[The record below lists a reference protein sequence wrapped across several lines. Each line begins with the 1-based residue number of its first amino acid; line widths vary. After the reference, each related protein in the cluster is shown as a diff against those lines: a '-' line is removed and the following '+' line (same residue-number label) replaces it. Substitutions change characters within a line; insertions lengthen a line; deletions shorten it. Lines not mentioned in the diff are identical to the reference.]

1 MNLLKNKDFYIL
13 LLPFCVFLLRLGGYP
28 LFDVDEGA
36 FSEATRQMFERGD
49 FVTPWLNGEPRF
61 DKPVL
66 IYWLQALGFLL
77 FGASEWAFRLPSA
90 LAACLWAILPY
101 YFLRQRG
108 QIETARTAALM
119 IATSLGVLI
128 IGRSATADA
137 LLNVLLAASLLDIY
151 RYFESGRKRA
161 LMRVFFWMGLGV
173 LDKGPVAILIPLAVS
188 GLFFLTEGQWKAWLK
203 AVFNPWGIALLL
215 LVAAPWYVLEY
226 QREGMA
232 FIDGFILRHNVQ
244 RFSSAMEQ
252 HGGSVLYYLAVLPLL
267 LLPYS
272 SWFFRTLVN
281 IRNGWDDPLQRF
293 LWLWFGFVLVFFS
306 LSGTKLPHYV
316 LYGITPLLMLM
327 AWRRRQIRSWLHLL
341 PGLLLLLLMPLLP
354 FLMTG
359 VHVHDAHVS
368 ALLSEPGHVFVS
380 SYMRLAVFFLAAGLA
395 IAVLPTLAV
404 WQRLVGLGL
413 VQALMLILLL
423 LPTAGRLQQQPVV
436 DAAQF
441 AREHHLSVIMWRVNW
456 PTFNVYSQQ
465 GTPRRDPVPGEVV
478 LTMPQHLADLPAY
491 ETLFAERGVVL
502 ARVGAKG
509 SAP

>member
-49 FVTPWLNGEPRF
+49 FITPWLNGEPRF

-66 IYWLQALGFLL
+66 IYWLQAIGFML

-90 LAACLWAILPY
+90 VAASLWAVLPY

-108 QIETARTAALM
+108 QIETARTAAVM
-119 IATSLGVLI
+119 IATALGVFI

-137 LLNVLLAASLLDIY
+137 LLNVLLVAALLDIY
-151 RYFESGRKRA
+151 RYYETGR
-161 LMRVFFWMGLGV
+161 LSVLLRVFLWMGLGV
-173 LDKGPVAILIPLAVS
+173 LDKGPVAILIPFVVS
-188 GLFFLTEGQWKAWLK
+188 GLFFFTEGQWKTWLR

-215 LVAAPWYVLEY
+215 LVAAPWYVVEY
-226 QREGMA
+226 LREGMA
-232 FIDGFILRHNVQ
+232 FIDGFILRHNVE
-244 RFSSAMEQ
+244 RFSSTMEQ
-252 HGGSVLYYLAVLPLL
+252 HGGSILYYLIVLPLL

-272 SWFFRTLVN
+272 SWFVRTMAN
-281 IRNGWDDPLQRF
+281 MRTGWGDPLQRF
-293 LWLWFGFVLVFFS
+293 LWIWFGFVLVFFS

-327 AWRRRQIRSWLHLL
+327 AWRRRQISNWLHLL
-341 PGLLLLLLMPLLP
+341 PGLLLLALMPLLP
-354 FLMTG
+354 FLLAS

-368 ALLSEPGHVFVS
+368 ALLSEPASVFVPG
-380 SYMRLAVFFLAAGLA
+380 YMRLAVFFLAAGLLVA
-395 IAVLPTLAV
+395 LLPQFSV
-404 WQRLVGLGL
+404 WQRVIGLGL
-413 VQALMLILLL
+413 VQTLMLVLLL

-436 DAAQF
+436 DAARF
-441 AREHHLSVIMWRVNW
+441 ARDHHLSVVMWRVNW

-465 GTPRRDPVPGEVV
+465 GTPRRDPVAGEVV
-478 LTMPQHLADLPAY
+478 LTMPQHLLDLPAY
-491 ETLFAERGVVL
+491 QTLFAERGVVL
-502 ARVGAKG
+502 ARVESKAVV
-509 SAP
+509 P

>member
-13 LLPFCVFLLRLGGYP
+13 LVPFFVFLLRLGGYP

-77 FGASEWAFRLPSA
+77 FGVSEWAFRLPSA
-90 LAACLWAILPY
+90 LAASLWAILPY

-137 LLNVLLAASLLDIY
+137 LLNVLLVASLLDIY
-151 RYFESGRKRA
+151 RYFESGRKWV
-161 LMRVFFWMGLGV
+161 LMRVFFWIGLGV
-173 LDKGPVAILIPLAVS
+173 LDKGPVAILIPFAVS
-188 GLFFLTEGQWKAWLK
+188 GLFFLSEGQWKAWLK

-232 FIDGFILRHNVQ
+232 FIDGFFLRHNVQ
-244 RFSSAMEQ
+244 RFGSTMEQ

-281 IRNGWDDPLQRF
+281 IRNGWGDPLQRF
-293 LWLWFGFVLVFFS
+293 LWIWFGFVLVFFS

-327 AWRRRQIRSWLHLL
+327 AWRRRQISNRLHLL
-341 PGLLLLLLMPLLP
+341 PAFLLLLLMPLLP
-354 FLMTG
+354 FLLAG
-359 VHVHDAHVS
+359 VQVNDAHVS

-380 SYMRLAVFFLAAGLA
+380 NYMSMAVFFLAAGA
-395 IAVLPTLAV
+395 VIAVLPNLAV
-404 WQRLVGLGL
+404 WQRLIGMGL
-413 VQALMLILLL
+413 VQALMLVLLL
-423 LPTAGRLQQQPVV
+423 LPTAGRLQQLPVL

-441 AREHHLSVIMWRVNW
+441 AREHQLSVIMWRVNW

-465 GTPRRDPVPGEVV
+465 GTPRRDPEPGEVV
-478 LTMPQHLADLPAY
+478 LTMSQHLADLPAY

-509 SAP
+509 AAQ